1 MLDIRKLKE
10 LIRLMVENELTEI
23 DLKDEKETVS
33 LRREGSQAP
42 VVQVSPAPAASPA
55 APAPAPAPAAPAT
68 PAAPAPAPAPAAPAP
83 AAAPAA
89 EPSPADTSNLE
100 QITSP
105 MVGTFYSA
113 AKPESPAFANVGDTV
128 TADTT
133 VCIVEAMKIFNE
145 IKAEQSGVIE
155 KVLVSNGDSVEFG
168 QALFLVRP
176 A

>member
-42 VVQVSPAPAASPA
+42 VVQVSPAPV
-55 APAPAPAPAAPAT
+55 
-68 PAAPAPAPAPAAPAP
+68 APAPAPAPAAPAP
-83 AAAPAA
+83 VPAPTAPPTAPPAA
-89 EPSPADTSNLE
+89 QASEPSPADTSNLE

-128 TADTT
+128 SADTT

-168 QALFLVRP
+168 QPLFLVRP

>member
-42 VVQVSPAPAASPA
+42 VVQVSPAPAAPPA
-55 APAPAPAPAAPAT
+55 APAPAAPAT
-68 PAAPAPAPAPAAPAP
+68 PAAPAPAPAPAASAP

>member
-42 VVQVSPAPAASPA
+42 VVQVSPAPAAPPA
-55 APAPAPAPAAPAT
+55 APAPV
-68 PAAPAPAPAPAAPAP
+68 APAAPAP
-83 AAAPAA
+83 PAPAPAAPAA

>member
-42 VVQVSPAPAASPA
+42 MVQVSPTPAAPPAAPAPVAPAAPA
-55 APAPAPAPAAPAT
+55 APAPAPT
-68 PAAPAPAPAPAAPAP
+68 VPAP

-168 QALFLVRP
+168 QPLFLVRP

>member
-42 VVQVSPAPAASPA
+42 VVQVSPAPAAPPA
-55 APAPAPAPAAPAT
+55 APAA

>member
-42 VVQVSPAPAASPA
+42 VVQVSPAPAAPPAAPAPVAPAAPA
-55 APAPAPAPAAPAT
+55 APAPAPT
-68 PAAPAPAPAPAAPAP
+68 APAP

>member
-42 VVQVSPAPAASPA
+42 VVQVSPAPAAPPA
-55 APAPAPAPAAPAT
+55 APAPVAPAAPA
-68 PAAPAPAPAPAAPAP
+68 APAPAPAAPAP
-83 AAAPAA
+83 AAATAA

>member
-42 VVQVSPAPAASPA
+42 VVQVSPAPAAPPAAPA
-55 APAPAPAPAAPAT
+55 APAPVAPAVPA
-68 PAAPAPAPAPAAPAP
+68 APAPAPAAPAP
-83 AAAPAA
+83 AAAPAT

-176 A
+176 V

>member
-42 VVQVSPAPAASPA
+42 VVQVSPAAA
-55 APAPAPAPAAPAT
+55 AP

-83 AAAPAA
+83 APAPAAPAASAAAPAA

>member
-42 VVQVSPAPAASPA
+42 VVQVSPAPAAPPA
-55 APAPAPAPAAPAT
+55 APAPAAPAT
-68 PAAPAPAPAPAAPAP
+68 PAAPAPAPEASAP

>member
-42 VVQVSPAPAASPA
+42 VVQVSPAPAAPVPVAAPAA
-55 APAPAPAPAAPAT
+55 APAPAAS
-68 PAAPAPAPAPAAPAP
+68 APAAPAP
-83 AAAPAA
+83 AT

>member
-1 MLDIRKLKE
+1 MDIRKLKE

-42 VVQVSPAPAASPA
+42 VVQVSPAPAAPAPVAAPAA
-55 APAPAPAPAAPAT
+55 APAPAAS
-68 PAAPAPAPAPAAPAP
+68 APAAPAP
-83 AAAPAA
+83 AS

-133 VCIVEAMKIFNE
+133 ICIVEAMKIFNE

>member
-10 LIRLMVENELTEI
+10 LIRLMVENELTEV

-42 VVQVSPAPAASPA
+42 VVQMSPAPAAPPA
-55 APAPAPAPAAPAT
+55 APAPVAPAAPAPT
-68 PAAPAPAPAPAAPAP
+68 PAAPAP
-83 AAAPAA
+83 AAAPAS

>member
-10 LIRLMVENELTEI
+10 LIRLMVENELTEV

-42 VVQVSPAPAASPA
+42 VVQMSPAPAAPPA
-55 APAPAPAPAAPAT
+55 APAPVAPAA
-68 PAAPAPAPAPAAPAP
+68 AAAAPAPAAPAP
-83 AAAPAA
+83 AAAPAS

>member
-42 VVQVSPAPAASPA
+42 VVQVSPAPAAPVPVAAPAA
-55 APAPAPAPAAPAT
+55 APAPAAS
-68 PAAPAPAPAPAAPAP
+68 APAAPAP
-83 AAAPAA
+83 AS

-133 VCIVEAMKIFNE
+133 ICIVEAMKIFNE

>member
-42 VVQVSPAPAASPA
+42 VVQVSPTPSAPPA
-55 APAPAPAPAAPAT
+55 APAPAMASAPAPAPTAPAAPAS
-68 PAAPAPAPAPAAPAP
+68 
-83 AAAPAA
+83 

-113 AKPESPAFANVGDTV
+113 AKPESPAFAKVGDTV

>member
-42 VVQVSPAPAASPA
+42 VVQVSPTPSAPPA
-55 APAPAPAPAAPAT
+55 APAPAMAS
-68 PAAPAPAPAPAAPAP
+68 APAPAPTAP
-83 AAAPAA
+83 AAAPAS

-113 AKPESPAFANVGDTV
+113 AKPESPAFAKVGDTV

-133 VCIVEAMKIFNE
+133 VSIVEAMKIFNE

>member
-42 VVQVSPAPAASPA
+42 VVQVSPAPAAPPA
-55 APAPAPAPAAPAT
+55 APAPAAPAT
-68 PAAPAPAPAPAAPAP
+68 PAAPAAPAPAAS
-83 AAAPAA
+83 PAA

>member
-42 VVQVSPAPAASPA
+42 VVQVSPAPAAPPA
-55 APAPAPAPAAPAT
+55 APAPVAPAVPA
-68 PAAPAPAPAPAAPAP
+68 APAPAPAAPAP
-83 AAAPAA
+83 AAAPAT

>member
-42 VVQVSPAPAASPA
+42 VVQVSPTPSAPPA
-55 APAPAPAPAAPAT
+55 APAPAMASAPAQAPTAPVAAPAS
-68 PAAPAPAPAPAAPAP
+68 
-83 AAAPAA
+83 

-113 AKPESPAFANVGDTV
+113 AKPESPAFAKVGDTV

>member
-42 VVQVSPAPAASPA
+42 VVQVSPTPSAPPA
-55 APAPAPAPAAPAT
+55 APAPAMAS
-68 PAAPAPAPAPAAPAP
+68 APAPAPTAP
-83 AAAPAA
+83 AAAPAS

-113 AKPESPAFANVGDTV
+113 AKPESPAFAKVGDTV

-145 IKAEQSGVIE
+145 IKAEQSGIIE

>member
-42 VVQVSPAPAASPA
+42 VVQVSPAPV
-55 APAPAPAPAAPAT
+55 
-68 PAAPAPAPAPAAPAP
+68 APAPAPAPAAPAP
-83 AAAPAA
+83 VPAPTAPPAAPAS

-128 TADTT
+128 SADTT

-168 QALFLVRP
+168 QPLFLVRP

>member
-42 VVQVSPAPAASPA
+42 VVQVSPAPAAPVPVAAPAA
-55 APAPAPAPAAPAT
+55 APAPAAS
-68 PAAPAPAPAPAAPAP
+68 APAAPAP
-83 AAAPAA
+83 AS

-133 VCIVEAMKIFNE
+133 ICIIEAMKIFNE

>member
-42 VVQVSPAPAASPA
+42 VVQVSPAPAAPPA
-55 APAPAPAPAAPAT
+55 APAPAAPAT
-68 PAAPAPAPAPAAPAP
+68 PAAPAPAPAASAP

>member
-33 LRREGSQAP
+33 LRREGSLAP
-42 VVQVSPAPAASPA
+42 VVQVSPATAAPPAAPT
-55 APAPAPAPAAPAT
+55 PAPAPALAPA
-68 PAAPAPAPAPAAPAP
+68 APAPAAPAP

>member
-42 VVQVSPAPAASPA
+42 VVQVSPAPV
-55 APAPAPAPAAPAT
+55 
-68 PAAPAPAPAPAAPAP
+68 APAPAPAPAAPAP
-83 AAAPAA
+83 APVPAPTAPAAAPAS

-128 TADTT
+128 SADTT

-168 QALFLVRP
+168 QPLFLVRP

>member
-42 VVQVSPAPAASPA
+42 VVQVSPAPV
-55 APAPAPAPAAPAT
+55 
-68 PAAPAPAPAPAAPAP
+68 APAPAPAAPAP
-83 AAAPAA
+83 AAPAPVPAPTAPPAAPAS

-128 TADTT
+128 SADTT

-168 QALFLVRP
+168 QPLFLVRP

>member
-1 MLDIRKLKE
+1 
-10 LIRLMVENELTEI
+10 
-23 DLKDEKETVS
+23 
-33 LRREGSQAP
+33 
-42 VVQVSPAPAASPA
+42 
-55 APAPAPAPAAPAT
+55 
-68 PAAPAPAPAPAAPAP
+68 
-83 AAAPAA
+83 
-89 EPSPADTSNLE
+89 
-100 QITSP
+100 
-105 MVGTFYSA
+105 MVGTSYSA

-133 VCIVEAMKIFNE
+133 ICIVEAMKIFNE

>member
-42 VVQVSPAPAASPA
+42 VVQVSPALAAPPA
-55 APAPAPAPAAPAT
+55 APAPVAPAAPAPPT
-68 PAAPAPAPAPAAPAP
+68 PAPAAPAP

>member
-42 VVQVSPAPAASPA
+42 VVQVSPAPAAPLA
-55 APAPAPAPAAPAT
+55 APAPVAPAAPA
-68 PAAPAPAPAPAAPAP
+68 APAPAPAAPAP

>member
-42 VVQVSPAPAASPA
+42 VVQVSPAPAAPPA
-55 APAPAPAPAAPAT
+55 APAPAPVAP
-68 PAAPAPAPAPAAPAP
+68 PAPAPAPAAPAP

>member
-10 LIRLMVENELTEI
+10 LIRLMVENELTEV

-42 VVQVSPAPAASPA
+42 VVQMSPAPAAPPA
-55 APAPAPAPAAPAT
+55 APAPVAPAAA
-68 PAAPAPAPAPAAPAP
+68 APAPAAPAP
-83 AAAPAA
+83 AAAPAS

>member
-42 VVQVSPAPAASPA
+42 VVQVSPAPAAPPA
-55 APAPAPAPAAPAT
+55 ALAPVAPAAPA
-68 PAAPAPAPAPAAPAP
+68 APAPAPAAPAP

>member
-33 LRREGSQAP
+33 LRREGSLAP
-42 VVQVSPAPAASPA
+42 VVQVSPAPAAPPA
-55 APAPAPAPAAPAT
+55 APAPVAPAAPA
-68 PAAPAPAPAPAAPAP
+68 APAPAPAAPAP

>member
-42 VVQVSPAPAASPA
+42 VVQVSPAPAAPPA
-55 APAPAPAPAAPAT
+55 APAPVAPAAPA
-68 PAAPAPAPAPAAPAP
+68 APAPAPAAPAP

-113 AKPESPAFANVGDTV
+113 AKPESPAFTNVGDTV